1 MTVYALLQGVCAL
14 YGAVQDE
21 LDSISAEALREAM
34 DRRRSPSQQASP
46 GGGVA
51 MDADDLDSRRQP
63 GGNEVRPVL
72 ISEM

>member
-1 MTVYALLQGVCAL
+1 MTAYALLQAVCAL

-21 LDSISAEALREAM
+21 LDAISAEALREAM

-51 MDADDLDSRRQP
+51 MDADDVDSRRQP
-63 GGNEVRPVL
+63 GGNEVRPV
-72 ISEM
+72 SSSGM